1 MQIEWVQVLVA
12 FFLGVLTS
20 AMVKGFAS
28 SLRSKVSGA
37 GA

>member
-1 MQIEWVQVLVA
+1 MQIEWMQVLIA

-28 SLRSKVSGA
+28 NLKSKVG
-37 GA
+37 G